1 MTLTGLSAGAVFVE
15 EWGHG
20 MRGVVSGIAL
30 DGTYGQIATE
40 DGHRYSYWTSEVR
53 NGQVKVGQT
62 VEFQMWESQPVD
74 IFVVNNPPPPNAA
87 PRQRASVPQQRA
99 AAAAAPVGKA
109 AMPAGYAATPAGKA
123 GMPAGYAAAPAGYA
137 AAPAGSAGAMPW
149 VGAIPTGRDYWI
161 NLFTTADGRIS
172 RKQFWLHGVLPL
184 IGISIILRVLVYIA
198 MFIMPVTMILYAD
211 LVIFLILLWPQF
223 CISSKQFHDVGY
235 PGWYNLF
242 WIAPLFLA
250 QLLSSLD
257 LFLYKFA
264 YLLYV
269 VSLTLSSIGTLIALA
284 ASIVV
289 YIRVGQQGPNQYG
302 PDPLAV

>member
-1 MTLTGLSAGAVFVE
+1 
-15 EWGHG
+15 
-20 MRGVVSGIAL
+20 MRGVVSGIAP

-53 NGQVKVGQT
+53 NGQAKVGQT
-62 VEFQMWESQPVD
+62 VKFQMWESQPVD

-87 PRQRASVPQQRA
+87 PRQQASVPQQRA

-109 AMPAGYAATPAGKA
+109 AMPAGYAA
-123 GMPAGYAAAPAGYA
+123 APAGHA
-137 AAPAGSAGAMPW
+137 TAPAGIAGVMPG
-149 VGAIPTGRDYWI
+149 VGAIPTGGEYWI
-161 NLFTTADGRIS
+161 KLFTTADGRIS

-184 IGISIILRVLVYIA
+184 IGVSIVLRVIVYIA
-198 MFIMPVTMILYAD
+198 LFIMPATMILFAD

-223 CISSKQFHDVGY
+223 CISSKRFHDVGY
-235 PGWYNLF
+235 PGWYNLL

-269 VSLTLSSIGTLIALA
+269 VSLTLSSIGALVALA
-284 ASIVV
+284 ALIVV
-289 YIRVGQQGPNQYG
+289 YIRVGQQGPNQYE